1 MTPSPR
7 SAGRARR
14 RAGVA
19 IALALLAALPAALV
33 RLGGLAAPVELAT
46 FFFGLSIVAAAFA
59 MSWAAEAAERDIPR
73 ALSLIAVA
81 LLAVL
86 PEYAVDIIFAYKAG
100 ADPAFA
106 PFAVA
111 NMTGSNRLL
120 LGLGWSMVAL
130 LAWVERGARAVRL
143 DRDDVV
149 ALAFL
154 AVATL
159 FSFSLPLRDEITL
172 VDSALLLFLF
182 VAYAFGAARSGTAEP
197 ELVGPAAEIGA
208 LPTLWRRTVV
218 LGLFAFA
225 GAVIALAAEPFAA
238 GLVRTGERLGIDQF
252 LLVQWLAPL
261 ASESPEFIV
270 AALLTL
276 RGRATAALAL
286 LLSAKVNQWTLLV
299 GSLPVAYSL
308 GGGAPGA
315 LPLDAR
321 QSAEVLLTA
330 AQSLFGVAVLASLT
344 FSLREAGLLGGLFIA
359 QLVLGGVLRAALH
372 DRGAAEAE
380 LFAFTALYVALAIGE
395 LYLARRVLRRA
406 LGRVVSVR
414 SRVAGGSRR
423 ADPRPP
429 RDPDR

>member
-1 MTPSPR
+1 MARTPR
-7 SAGRARR
+7 IVGRARR

-19 IALALLAALPAALV
+19 IALALLAAVPAALI
-33 RLGGLAAPVELAT
+33 RIGGLSAPVELAT
-46 FFFGLSIVAAAFA
+46 LLFGVSIVAAAFA

-100 ADPAFA
+100 SDPSFA

-120 LGLGWSMVAL
+120 LGLGWSMISVI
-130 LAWVERGARAVRL
+130 AWVERGSREVKL
-143 DRDDVV
+143 DRDDIV

-159 FSFSLPLRDEITL
+159 YSFTLPLRDQISL
-172 VDSALLLFLF
+172 LDSALLLFLF
-182 VAYAFGAARSGTAEP
+182 VLYAVWAARSGTHEP

-208 LPTLWRRTVV
+208 LPTIWRRTVV
-218 LGLFAFA
+218 IGLFAFA
-225 GAVIALAAEPFAA
+225 GAVIVLAAEPFAA
-238 GLVRTGERLGIDQF
+238 GLVHTGERLGIDQF

-276 RGRATAALAL
+276 RGRATGALAL

-299 GSLPVAYSL
+299 GSLPLAYSV
-308 GGGAPGA
+308 GAGAAGA

-330 AQSLFGVAVLASLT
+330 SQSLFGVAVLASLT
-344 FSLREAGLLGGLFIA
+344 FSLREASLLGGLFFA
-359 QLVLGGVLRAALH
+359 QLVIGGVLRGALH

-380 LFAFTALYVALAIGE
+380 LFLFTALYIALAIVE
-395 LYLARRVLRRA
+395 LYLARGTLLRASRRVLERR
-406 LGRVVSVR
+406 
-414 SRVAGGSRR
+414 
-423 ADPRPP
+423 
-429 RDPDR
+429 RDATPGTR

>member
-1 MTPSPR
+1 MR
-7 SAGRARR
+7 SKPKAPARARR

-19 IALALLAALPAALV
+19 ILLAFLATVPAALV
-33 RLGGLAAPVELAT
+33 LVGWLSAPVELAT
-46 FFFGLSIVAAAFA
+46 LLFGLSIVAAAFA

-73 ALSLIAVA
+73 ALSLIVVA

-100 ADPAFA
+100 SDPAFA

-120 LGLGWSMVAL
+120 LGLGWSMVAFV
-130 LAWVERGARAVRL
+130 AWVERGSREVRL

-154 AVATL
+154 ALATL
-159 FSFSLPLRDEITL
+159 YSFSVPLRDQITL
-172 VDSALLLFLF
+172 FDSLLLLLLF
-182 VAYAFGAARSGTAEP
+182 VAYAFWAARSGTDEP

-208 LPTLWRRTVV
+208 LPTFGRRTVV
-218 LGLFAFA
+218 VGLFVFA
-225 GAVIALAAEPFAA
+225 GVVIALTAEPFAA
-238 GLVRTGERLGIDQF
+238 GLVRTGEKLRIDQF

-299 GSLPVAYSL
+299 GSLPVAYSF
-308 GGGAPGA
+308 GAGAPGA

-344 FSLREAGLLGGLFIA
+344 FSLQEAGLLGGLFAA
-359 QLVLGGVLRAALH
+359 QLALGGVLRAALH
-372 DRGAAEAE
+372 DRGAAETE
-380 LFAFTALYVALAIGE
+380 LLAFTVLYVTLAIVE
-395 LYLARRVLRRA
+395 VYLARRVLRRA
-406 LGRVVSVR
+406 F
-414 SRVAGGSRR
+414 RR
-423 ADPRPP
+423 AGTVLSRLAAGA
-429 RDPDR
+429 R